1 MKARIDELLG
11 RKRNR
16 QKDAP
21 SSQGQ

>member
-16 QKDAP
+16 QKDVP